1 MAGDE
6 QSTGAREVTLAVS
19 QVERSI
25 QQNLLL
31 VNQTAENTQ
40 ALRAEAA
47 QLAQDISSFMVGSI

>member
-47 QLAQDISSFMVGSI
+47 QLAQDISSFKVGNT